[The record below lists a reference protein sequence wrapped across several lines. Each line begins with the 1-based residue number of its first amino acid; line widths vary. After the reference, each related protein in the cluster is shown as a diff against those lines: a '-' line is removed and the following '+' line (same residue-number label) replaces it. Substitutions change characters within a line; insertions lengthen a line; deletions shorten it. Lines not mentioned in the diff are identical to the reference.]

1 MATLKLLANRIKS
14 VTNIQKITKSM
25 KMIAAAR
32 YTKAERELK
41 SARSY
46 GVGATALYEKA
57 EIEPPMEK
65 ENHLVIAL
73 SSDRGLCGGIH
84 SNVTKAVKAYILE
97 QGDNANIKIGVIGD
111 KARLQ
116 LQRTHRDNILFAVN
130 DYGRKPPSFTEA
142 SMVASAILDSGYEF
156 DTAEVIFNNFRSV
169 VAYNTKRQP
178 VIPFDTLSTA
188 EKMSVYDD
196 IDADILR
203 NYSEFQLASVLYTCM
218 MDANCSEQ
226 SSRMTAM
233 DNATKNAGEMID
245 KLTLKYNR
253 TRQAVITR
261 ELVEIISGASA
272 LE

>member
-1 MATLKLLANRIKS
+1 MATLKLLANRLKS
-14 VTNIQKITKSM
+14 VKNIQKITKSM

-57 EIEPPMEK
+57 ELEAPEIK

-84 SNVTKAVKAYILE
+84 SNVTKAVKAYIKE
-97 QGDNANIKIGVIGD
+97 QGENANIKLAIVGD
-111 KARLQ
+111 KARMQ
-116 LQRTHRDNILFAVN
+116 LQRTHAGNILFALN
-130 DYGRKPPSFTEA
+130 EYGRKPPTFVEA
-142 SMVASAILDSGYEF
+142 SMIANAILESGYEF
-156 DTAEVIFNNFRSV
+156 DTAEIIFNTFRSV
-169 VAYNTKRQP
+169 VAYTTSRQP
-178 VIPFDTLSTA
+178 VVPFDTLSTA
-188 EKMSVYDD
+188 DKMSVYDD
-196 IDADILR
+196 VDADILR
-203 NYSEFQLASVLYTCM
+203 NYSEFQLASVIYTCM
-218 MDANCSEQ
+218 MEGNCSEQ

-261 ELVEIISGASA
+261 ELVEIISGAAA